1 MKLKTIREF
10 KDIKENWI
18 REVGEVF
25 EVDDKRAQ
33 EILKAYPSNPLV
45 EIVEEPKEETEEKPK
60 TTRRKTRKAAE
71 K

>member
-10 KDIKENWI
+10 KDIKENRI

-33 EILKAYPSNPLV
+33 EILNAYPPNPLV
-45 EIVEEPKEETEEKPK
+45 ETVEEPKDETEEKPK